1 MVWNDGFVFTVISEV
16 DTQFDGRGHIGVEF
30 GKSGYKKN
38 RRWYNGRTAEEMNS
52 TYHLQKS
59 GIQKLYPIVAQEI
72 QADTL
77 ASRGV
82 ETMQKGEVITM
93 ANIKTALK
101 KQGMEDFKFE
111 AGDAIIS
118 RRGWKKHYG
127 DPTTFN
133 IGCPGIGKE
142 VARRITKDVQAGV
155 TGGDT

>member
-1 MVWNDGFVFTVISEV
+1 VVWNDGFVFTVISEV

-30 GKSGYKKN
+30 EKSGYKKN
-38 RRWYNGRTAEEMNS
+38 RRWYNSRTAEEMNS
-52 TYHLQKS
+52 TYRLQKT

-101 KQGMEDFKFE
+101 KQGMEVR
-111 AGDAIIS
+111 S
-118 RRGWKKHYG
+118 RRRDHLPQGLEK
-127 DPTTFN
+127 
-133 IGCPGIGKE
+133 
-142 VARRITKDVQAGV
+142 ALRRSHDFQYRLPRYRQRGRPE
-155 TGGDT
+155 DH